1 MKGKQ
6 TNVLKLRSSV
16 FVFCLLTL
24 LLGAGVVLAQSSKG
38 SIVGTIK
45 DATGAAIPTATV
57 KAISNDLGVELRE
70 TQTNEEGSFRIDALL
85 AGTYSLKVTSAG
97 FAELEIKNVEVRSA
111 LIATVNGTLEVQ
123 AQTVTVVVEAGVG
136 QELQTQSG
144 ELSGNLTSKE
154 IREIPLNGLN
164 PIALVLTTPGVTQ
177 PAGRDDFTNGV
188 GFSVNGTRPR
198 GNNFLID
205 GQDNNDLSITGQ
217 AFQPT
222 NLESYSEVKIVTNAY
237 SSEFGRGGG
246 SVTNVVTRGG
256 TTEFHGSAWNLFR
269 NSALKANDASN
280 KPPAGNADKPVE
292 VQNTFGFSFG
302 GPAIKDKLFF
312 FGSTQ
317 WDRFR
322 STASDATLEVPTDAG
337 VAALQTL
344 LPNPRVDALIQ
355 GLGGLRGDPSL
366 GTSTINPGFGR
377 PLVEIA
383 SVTITGI
390 PQFSN
395 SYETVVRGDYIPT
408 LVDTISVR
416 YLQSRQTFA
425 PDTFANPGQLPGFR
439 TFQGGP
445 SKIFSSSWVHTF
457 GPKAVNDLRFSWNL
471 IDFDFGL
478 LPETI
483 ANPASAGPTSTIIGL
498 LTFNTGGRAAIGVN
512 SAFPQGR
519 NNQTW
524 QFQDVVT
531 FTQGAHTL
539 KFGFDVANYQAEQAV
554 PFNSRGTI
562 SYNAGGD
569 CSTATQTIACTGL
582 ANYIDDFTGQAGAV
596 ARVFGSPL
604 ARPDQ
609 TIQAYYAEDAWRVKP
624 NLTLTLG
631 VRYEYFGTPLN
642 VLDFPTVTTELGQF
656 SDPFPSRVAQK
667 QDLNNWAPRVGLA
680 YTPHFWRS
688 IFGSDK
694 TVFRL
699 GYGIFYDGLFNNILV
714 NGAASAP
721 NVAGGSITAPS
732 TGRGLASA
740 STLIGTIAPAVPNP
754 LLGVTSVVDNIV
766 SPVTHQW
773 NVNVQRELPWK
784 FIFTAAYVGTSGVRL
799 FGNDE
804 LNFRVA
810 GVRINPARGAILAR
824 TNGRHSS
831 YHGGQFTL
839 DRRFSQGL
847 LMRGTYTWSRTLDNG
862 SEVFTTSGGSS
873 RVQDFANVANDKGLS
888 AFHRKHRVA
897 LTYVYDIPTVKNE
910 GMGWDILRAFTRDWQ
925 VSGTYFF
932 QSGAPE
938 TIHIAGIDTNNDGN
952 AFNGRPNL
960 GSPDAPFT
968 SVGIDGG
975 LFGVPN
981 TPGFFFEVQNFLAC
995 DGVTIPCDPERPAGD
1010 FRFLVES
1017 GVGNIGRN
1025 SIETNGRHDTTLG
1038 LLRTFNLP
1046 FGPETSAFEFR
1057 TEFFNP
1063 LNHPNQ
1069 GIPIL
1074 DVLDADFGNNEITR
1088 FGGREIRFWLKWKF

>member
-1 MKGKQ
+1 MSASRFRTGVVVFLA
-6 TNVLKLRSSV
+6 VLLI
-16 FVFCLLTL
+16 
-24 LLGAGVVLAQSSKG
+24 GAGAVSAQTSKG
-38 SIVGTIK
+38 SIVGNIK
-45 DATGAAIPTATV
+45 DATGAVVPGALV
-57 KAISNDLGVELRE
+57 KAVSGNLGVELRE
-70 TQTNEEGSFRIDALL
+70 TNTGEDGSYRIDALL
-85 AGTYSLKVTSAG
+85 PGTYSVKVSAPG
-97 FAELEIKNVEVRSA
+97 FAELEIKNVEVRA
-111 LIATVNGTLEVQ
+111 AQIATVNGTLEVQ
-123 AQTVTVVVEAGVG
+123 AQTATVVVEAGAG

-144 ELSGNLTSKE
+144 DLSGNLTSTE
-154 IREIPLNGLN
+154 IREIPLGGLN
-164 PIALVLTTPGVTQ
+164 PIALALTLPGVTQ

-217 AFQPT
+217 AFQPN
-222 NLESYSEVKIVTNAY
+222 NLEAYSEVKIVTNAY
-237 SSEFGRGGG
+237 SAEFGRGGG

-256 TTEFHGSAWNLFR
+256 TNQFHGSAWNLFR

-292 VQNTFGFSFG
+292 VNNTFGFSFG

-312 FGSTQ
+312 FGTSQ

-322 STASDATLEVPTDAG
+322 STATDATLRVPTDAG
-337 VAALQTL
+337 VAVLQSL
-344 LPNPRVDALIQ
+344 LPNPRIQALLD
-355 GLGGLRGDPSL
+355 GLSGLRGDPTLSPSNIAL
-366 GTSTINPGFGR
+366 GFGR
-377 PLVEIA
+377 PSVETGLV
-383 SVTITGI
+383 SITGI

-395 SYETVVRGDYIPT
+395 AYEFVVRGDYLPT
-408 LVDTISVR
+408 VVDTISVR

-457 GPKAVNDLRFSWNL
+457 GPKAVNDLRFAWNL
-471 IDFDFGL
+471 IDFKFGL

-483 ANPASAGPTSTIIGL
+483 ANPASAGPTSTISGL
-498 LTFNTGGRAAIGVN
+498 LSGAGVGVN
-512 SAFPQGR
+512 PAFPQGR

-524 QFQDVVT
+524 QFQDV
-531 FTQGAHTL
+531 FSYAQSAHSL
-539 KFGFDVANYQAEQAV
+539 KFGFDVATYQAEQAV

-562 SYNAGGD
+562 GYNPGGD
-569 CSTATQTIACTGL
+569 CGGVACTGL
-582 ANYIDDFTGQAGAV
+582 ANYIDDFTGAGGTV
-596 ARVFGSPL
+596 AKVFGSPL

-609 TIQAYYAEDAWRVKP
+609 TIQAYYAEDAWRIKP

-642 VLDFPTVTTELGQF
+642 VLDFPTVTPELGQF
-656 SDPFPSRVAQK
+656 SDSFPSRVEQK
-667 QDLNNWAPRVGLA
+667 QDLNNWAPRIGLA
-680 YTPHFWRS
+680 YTPQFWQN
-688 IFGSDK
+688 IFGRDK

-699 GYGIFYDGLFNNILV
+699 GYGMFYDGLFNNILV

-721 NVAGGSITAPS
+721 NVFGGTIVAPS
-732 TGRGLASA
+732 GATRGLANA
-740 STLIGTIAPAVPNP
+740 STLISSITPTVSPT
-754 LLGVTSVVDNIV
+754 LSVTSVVNNIV

-773 NVNVQRELPWK
+773 NVNVQRELPWN
-784 FIFTAAYVGTSGVRL
+784 FILTTAYVGTSGVRL

-804 LNFRVA
+804 LNYRIN

-824 TNGRHSS
+824 TNNRHSS
-831 YHGGQFTL
+831 YHAGQFTL

-847 LMRGTYTWSRTLDNG
+847 LMRATYTFSKTLDNG

-873 RVQDFANVANDKGLS
+873 RVQDFTNVAGDKGLS
-888 AFHRKHRVA
+888 AFHRRHRFA

-910 GMGWDILRAFTRDWQ
+910 GMGWSVLRALIRDWQ
-925 VSGTYFF
+925 VSGTYFY

-938 TIHIAGIDTNNDGN
+938 TIFIGGIDTNNDGN

-960 GSPDAPFT
+960 GNRNAPFT
-968 SVGIDGG
+968 SVGIDGA
-975 LFGVPN
+975 LFGVP
-981 TPGFFFEVQNFLAC
+981 TPPGMYFEVQNFLNC
-995 DGVTIPCDPERPAGD
+995 DDITILCQAARPASD
-1010 FRFLVES
+1010 FRFLVEP

-1025 SIETNGRHDTTLG
+1025 TVTTNGRHDTTFG
-1038 LLRTFNLP
+1038 LLRKIKIP
-1046 FGPETSAFEFR
+1046 FGPETNMLEFR

-1063 LNHPNQ
+1063 LNHPNR
-1069 GIPIL
+1069 GIQIL
-1074 DVLDADFGNNEITR
+1074 DVLDPDFNNSEITR